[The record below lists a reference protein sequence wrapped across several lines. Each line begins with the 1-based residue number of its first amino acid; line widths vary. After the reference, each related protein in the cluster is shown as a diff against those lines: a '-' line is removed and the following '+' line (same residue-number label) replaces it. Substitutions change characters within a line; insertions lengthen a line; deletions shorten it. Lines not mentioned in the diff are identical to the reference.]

1 MAKLKKEISTY
12 LRPLDNKLL
21 TAYCYV
27 HRTSKSRVLEVAVR
41 QIFSNMKE
49 FEIQQLIKIYDGMTD
64 DERKYPKSF

>member
-1 MAKLKKEISTY
+1 MGKIKKEISTY

-27 HRTSKSRVLEVAVR
+27 NRRSKSKVLETAIR

-64 DERKYPKSF
+64 EERKYPKSF